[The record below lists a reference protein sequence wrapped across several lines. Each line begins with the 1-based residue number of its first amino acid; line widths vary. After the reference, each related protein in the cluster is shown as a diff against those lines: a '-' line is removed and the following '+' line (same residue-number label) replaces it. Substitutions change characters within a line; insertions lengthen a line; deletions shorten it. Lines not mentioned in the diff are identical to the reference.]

1 MATTAASRVGLS
13 KQHLGL
19 ARIDESPS
27 GCIEVANELLQKNH
41 DEYHMYF
48 RDLAGHN
55 HIAHS
60 VLSVLAMGG
69 GPEELKRAYDD
80 GEGIQRPLP
89 PLDLAVVDTLGDP
102 DHFRARMNQLPEY
115 TNFLCFFE
123 REIDA
128 KGWREVVGEYCF
140 SRTPLAEYMLAQLYE
155 GLFHPILHLGFGVE
169 FEQPSLVAE
178 GLAHAASHDPGDI
191 DIFFQRSEELA
202 RSGSVSPR
210 PLVELYHEVH
220 SNEKIRTASRLSDG
234 AFRVRDGVLG
244 RAMDEVVALAA
255 QFQVPADERGIRRAT
270 AEIISCAAH
279 CAGAAHK
286 PGKVRKLDF
295 FTMHNVTSSLSVDA
309 LARQPWIGAADK
321 VRLLEWKARLDL
333 VWYAS
338 CAAAELRLDEYIV
351 GYEPTLSRGMDWR
364 SMYKAIG
371 GHHDDGHVAKFVRA
385 LKNGQDVARP
395 FEEEEGQ
402 GAASFPV
409 KGDLWF
415 RVAQIAYDTTA
426 DEDTIQ
432 VENKWVWGAGFD
444 PMWARFPD
452 VKPA

>member
-1 MATTAASRVGLS
+1 MIMATTAASRVGLS

-69 GPEELKRAYDD
+69 GPKELKRAYDD

-102 DHFRARMNQLPEY
+102 DQFRARMNQLPEY

-128 KGWREVVGEYCF
+128 KGWREV
-140 SRTPLAEYMLAQLYE
+140 
-155 GLFHPILHLGFGVE
+155 
-169 FEQPSLVAE
+169 
-178 GLAHAASHDPGDI
+178 
-191 DIFFQRSEELA
+191 RSEELA

-220 SNEKIRTASRLSDG
+220 ANAKIRTASRLSDG

-270 AEIISCAAH
+270 AEIISCAAY

-309 LARQPWIGAADK
+309 LVRQPWISAADK

-351 GYEPTLSRGMDWR
+351 GYEPALSRGMDWR

-385 LKNGQDVARP
+385 LKNGQDVTRP
-395 FEEEEGQ
+395 FEQEEGE

-415 RVAQIAYDTTA
+415 RIAQIAYDTTA